1 MQSEEQALKR
11 IQKYIDLNVYNK
23 NAVLWKIP
31 TEARTKKVIE
41 LILSRPDIFNIDK
54 ELSIIPPELID
65 DEPKI
70 KCILYNPGNFNA
82 LSRYRC
88 DMPMMVAFMMSK
100 KMHDFCISQGAPVL
114 GYVYPRVYVPEAV
127 SNNRAE
133 INAIIEKININ
144 FTSAY
149 AVQDYK
155 DFIHYVAQRI
165 MAYFNPEIEPEILP
179 NVVPF
184 GVPNP
189 CASDFEDLPEVP
201 TVKQQPRVAIL
212 ISGCGKSGKTT
223 IGKKLASR
231 IKDATFIDSDQLL
244 EDDLYGLPLTEIVS
258 EDTNVIVFSDLFAH
272 RYFAPEDFASY
283 SVVNILVQPLSRD
296 LDAEHARYRASEF
309 RALNNP
315 IIAINDYTEKSLDEL
330 VPKLVEKI
338 SERIGEPIEMVY
350 PDVGV
355 GGRKSSSMKRKRL
368 R

>member
-65 DEPKI
+65 DETKI
-70 KCILYNPGNFNA
+70 KCILYNPSNFNA

-100 KMHDFCISQGAPVL
+100 KMHDFFISQGAPVL

-189 CASDFEDLPEVP
+189 CASDFDDLPAVPEVEKP
-201 TVKQQPRVAIL
+201 EPRVAIL

-223 IGKKLASR
+223 IGKSLASR
-231 IKDATFIDSDQLL
+231 IKGATFIDSDQLL
-244 EDDLYGLPLTEIVS
+244 EDDLYGLPLAEVLP
-258 EDTNVIVFSDLFAH
+258 EDTNIIVFADLFAH

-283 SVVNILVQPLSRD
+283 SVVNILVQPLSSD

-315 IIAINDYTEKSLDEL
+315 IIAINDYTEKSLDDL

-338 SERIGEPIEMVY
+338 SERIGTPLEMVY
-350 PDVGV
+350 PSAPGKK
-355 GGRKSSSMKRKRL
+355 GSSMKRKRL